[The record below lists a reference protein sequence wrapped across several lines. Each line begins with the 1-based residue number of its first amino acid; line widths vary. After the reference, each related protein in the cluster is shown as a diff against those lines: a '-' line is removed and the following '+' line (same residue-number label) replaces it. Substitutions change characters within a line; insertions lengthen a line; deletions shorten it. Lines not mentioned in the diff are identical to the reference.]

1 MDGAL
6 AGIRVLD
13 LSRVLAG
20 PYAAQNLA
28 DMGADVLKIEA
39 PWGDDTRTW
48 GPPFA
53 TDFEGNEV
61 AAYFLSCNRGKTILR
76 MNVKEENSKLLNL
89 ISQADVIIEN
99 FRPGTFDRLVP
110 ELPKDKILC
119 SISGY
124 GATGPRSSEPGYDL
138 SLQARSGVMSI
149 TGEEGRPPV
158 KVGVAWIDVMTG
170 LQATTAV
177 MAALYHRE
185 RTGNGQRIDISLWD
199 CAIAAL
205 VNQAQNRIA
214 TGRDPKP
221 MASGHPNLVPYRAF
235 EASDGWFVL
244 AVGSDH
250 QWHRASVALDIEE
263 NANWKDNAGRVEDR
277 SNLESRLAA
286 IFIQRTRSHW
296 EEKLSGLPI
305 APVNTIGQAL
315 GDQQSA
321 ARGAIWK
328 INGVDTLA
336 NPLRGMSL
344 TPARP
349 RSDTTTSFQLE

>member
-1 MDGAL
+1 MYK
-6 AGIRVLD
+6 R
-13 LSRVLAG
+13 
-20 PYAAQNLA
+20 
-28 DMGADVLKIEA
+28 
-39 PWGDDTRTW
+39 
-48 GPPFA
+48 
-53 TDFEGNEV
+53 
-61 AAYFLSCNRGKTILR
+61 
-76 MNVKEENSKLLNL
+76 
-89 ISQADVIIEN
+89 
-99 FRPGTFDRLVP
+99 
-110 ELPKDKILC
+110 
-119 SISGY
+119 
-124 GATGPRSSEPGYDL
+124 
-138 SLQARSGVMSI
+138 
-149 TGEEGRPPV
+149 
-158 KVGVAWIDVMTG
+158 
-170 LQATTAV
+170 
-177 MAALYHRE
+177 
-185 RTGNGQRIDISLWD
+185 
-199 CAIAAL
+199 
-205 VNQAQNRIA
+205 QAQNRIA

-328 INGVDTLA
+328 IDGVDTLA

-349 RSDTTTSFQLE
+349 RSNTKTSFRLE